1 MKTTN
6 DSEIGKHEAKW
17 VPAAKVQGEIAA
29 EVLASN
35 LRAAEIPVQIMQES
49 VGSTFGFTVGP
60 LGAVT
65 VLVPEAFLEQAKEL
79 LDLDPELTGEE
90 VECPYC
96 GITLE
101 LDEKELEQGWF
112 TCPECDKETNIVFE
126 E

>member
-1 MKTTN
+1 MNTTN
-6 DSEIGKHEAKW
+6 DSEIGKHEANW
-17 VPAAKVQGEIAA
+17 MIAAKVQGEIAA

-35 LRAAEIPVQIMQES
+35 LRAADIPVQVVQES

-60 LGAVT
+60 LGAVS
-65 VLVPEAFLEQAKEL
+65 VLVPEAYLEQAKEL

-101 LDEKELEQGWF
+101 LDEMELEQGWF